1 MGMAQN
7 PELGRRGSH
16 ISRRASH
23 RRVSRRGSHRR
34 VSRRGSHGGVV
45 WGTWEIR
52 GSKWDHHDAAG
63 QTCPYRSSVR
73 QCTRP
78 APFEPRLPPARTH
91 EMKGK
96 FSAPSSTFAIT
107 QRQKQ
112 QMHHVYTAWER
123 RYCYIWF
130 ESDRLARTS
139 HCSKGNKSGM
149 FYAVLFSDSEF
160 SISLTSPSQRPLR
173 PNNTQPRSL
182 NFAWPSFC
190 PES

>member
-1 MGMAQN
+1 M
-7 PELGRRGSH
+7 E
-16 ISRRASH
+16 SRR
-23 RRVSRRGSHRR
+23 VM
-34 VSRRGSHGGVV
+34 
-45 WGTWEIR
+45 WGRWEIR

-63 QTCPYRSSVR
+63 QTGPYRSSVR

-149 FYAVLFSDSEF
+149 FYAVLFQILNSRFRLHHHHNGRYDQT
-160 SISLTSPSQRPLR
+160 IPSH
-173 PNNTQPRSL
+173 
-182 NFAWPSFC
+182 C
-190 PES
+190 P